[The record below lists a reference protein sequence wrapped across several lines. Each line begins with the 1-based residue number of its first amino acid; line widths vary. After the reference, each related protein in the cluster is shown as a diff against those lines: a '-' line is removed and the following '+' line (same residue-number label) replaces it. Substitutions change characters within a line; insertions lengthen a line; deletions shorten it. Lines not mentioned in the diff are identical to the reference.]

1 MNQSTCEL
9 PAGQPATASTNEAEL
24 LEQIEMLRAEL
35 MAAQKLSSI
44 GMLTSSITHEFN
56 NILMTVINYA
66 RMGLRKD
73 DNATREKAFQKILAA
88 GQRASSITTGMLAL
102 ARGDSGQ
109 RESTSSARLVS
120 EVLVLC
126 EKDLSKHHTEVHV
139 ALDDDPMVVVSAS
152 QIQQV
157 LLNLIVNARQA
168 MGERGT
174 LLLQTATNSEAGTAE
189 ILVRDTGPGIPAD
202 KLQNIFDR
210 FYSTKTRDEDGRGGT
225 GLGLALCKDIIEAH
239 DGRIRVESAV
249 GKGTAFTLVFPLAT
263 AESVVPEVTH

>member
-1 MNQSTCEL
+1 MNQSTCEPQL
-9 PAGQPATASTNEAEL
+9 PSSTPARSSEQEL
-24 LEQIEMLRAEL
+24 LIQIEQMQAEL
-35 MAAQKLSSI
+35 MAAQKMSSI

-66 RMGLRKD
+66 RMGLRHE

-109 RESTSSARLVS
+109 REATSMARLTS

-126 EKDLSKHHTEVHV
+126 EKELSKYHTDVRV
-139 ALDDDPMVVVSAS
+139 VLDDDPQAVVSAS
-152 QIQQV
+152 QVQQV

-174 LLLQTATNSEAGTAE
+174 LLVQTRTNVESQTAE

-202 KLQNIFDR
+202 KLKTIFER

-225 GLGLALCKDIIEAH
+225 GLGLALCRDIIEAH

-249 GKGTAFTLVFPLAT
+249 GKGTAFTLVFPLAA
-263 AESVVPEVTH
+263 AESVVTK